1 MSSKPQKSK
10 IVAIFLSYNAERT
23 LERFYKKFPHNL
35 VEDAIL
41 FDDAS
46 TDRTVEIARKLGIS
60 VHRNKEN
67 LGYGG
72 NLKGA
77 IRQVLDQGADII
89 IDIHPDGEYSCS
101 SIPEAISRIDGGA
114 HLVLGNRFRTE
125 NGPLRSGMFIW
136 KYPVI
141 VILNW
146 LNGCIFG
153 SRNIDYHSGFRAYSR
168 NLFEQVNYEKNSN
181 SFLFSFELIAQC
193 LYHQL
198 VLDDVPVDTIYTG
211 KKRGANFRHVA
222 RYTIGTFWTLVTFL
236 LARSGL
242 KCNIY
247 R

>member
-10 IVAIFLSYNAERT
+10 VVAIFLSYNAEST
-23 LERFYKKFPHNL
+23 LEAFYKTFPHNL
-35 VEDAIL
+35 VEGIIL

-60 VHRNKEN
+60 VHTNKDN

-77 IRQVLDQGADII
+77 IRKTLDQGADII
-89 IDIHPDGEYSCS
+89 VDIHPDGEYSCS
-101 SIPEAISRIDGGA
+101 SIPEAISRINGGA

-125 NGPLRSGMFIW
+125 TGPLRSGMFIW

-146 LNGCIFG
+146 LHGRIFG
-153 SRNIDYHSGFRAYSR
+153 ARNIDYHSGFRAYSR
-168 NLFEQVNYEKNSN
+168 KLFEQVKYEKNSN
-181 SFLFSFELIAQC
+181 GFLFSFELIAQC
-193 LYHQL
+193 MHHKLSL
-198 VLDDVPVDTIYTG
+198 NDVPVDTIYTG
-211 KKRGANFRHVA
+211 KKRGASFRHIT

-236 LARSGL
+236 LAKYGL